1 MRRSFNVV
9 LAGLLVF
16 ACATTL
22 PAQRGGFHGG
32 GGFRGGGVGVAPR
45 SAPGNVFRGNPVVT
59 PGFLPAPIPP
69 GRVISPGRVA
79 PFAVGRPHRT
89 VIVPPVISPFLGFG
103 YYSPFGYSPF
113 GYSPYGYS
121 PYGFAGSIYAPPAYS
136 EPAYVSP
143 STQQPAVSQNEVD
156 LSYQVG
162 RLTQEVEQLQQNIRT
177 YQAPVPTPSAG
188 NAQPAVP
195 VVLVFRDGRRME
207 IQNYAIVG
215 QTLWVLDERSSTKIS
230 LADLDLDATQ
240 AENRSRGIRFLMPAK

>member
-9 LAGLLVF
+9 LAALMVL
-16 ACATTL
+16 AYATTL

-32 GGFRGGGVGVAPR
+32 GGFRGGGGGVGVAPFR
-45 SAPGNVFRGNPVVT
+45 SAPVTVFRGTPVVT
-59 PGFLPAPIPP
+59 PGFAPAVVPPARFLPP
-69 GRVISPGRVA
+69 GRVG
-79 PFAVGRPHRT
+79 PFAFGRPHRT
-89 VIVPPVISPFLGFG
+89 VIVPPVISPVLGFG

-113 GYSPYGYS
+113 GYSPYG
-121 PYGFAGSIYAPPAYS
+121 FASSIYAPPAYS

-156 LSYQVG
+156 LAYQVG
-162 RLTQEVEQLQQNIRT
+162 RLTQEVEQLQQSVRT

-207 IQNYAIVG
+207 IQNYAIIG
-215 QTLWVLDERSSTKIS
+215 QTLWVLDEGTATKIALS
-230 LADLDLDATQ
+230 DLDLAATQ
-240 AENRSRGIRFLMPAK
+240 AENRSRGIRFLVPAR